1 MFKDLHRSAKD
12 FELMGRAMGFAALAM
27 LTVFPL
33 LVVVAA
39 ASAATHRGVA
49 EWVVYGM
56 GLNGPSSRAV
66 VELFSAPDKVLSTTS
81 TFSLVLLGV
90 FGVTFASSVQVSFEK
105 IWELPAGPW
114 HRIWR
119 QVVWLAVFVAYLYAA
134 ATLGSATR
142 PAPAETVIRILV
154 AITLGTAFFWWGLRF
169 LTGGRVSY
177 LAALPAAVVTVGFLA
192 GLRAFSA
199 LVFQPLIVSNAV
211 TYGALGAVLMVQSWL
226 VGVGWAV
233 YGGQLAG
240 RWIYQSWVQPW
251 ADKRQAGSQPASEQ
265 RPSQPQPR
273 AERLGLANP
282 HGRMY
287 SSAIAGT

>member
-1 MFKDLHRSAKD
+1 MFNDLRRSAKD

-56 GLNGPSSRAV
+56 GLSGSSAHAV
-66 VELFSAPDKVLSTTS
+66 VVLFSAPDKVLSTTS
-81 TFSLVLLGV
+81 TVSLVLLGV

-119 QVVWLAVFVAYLYAA
+119 QVVWLAVFIAYLYSA
-134 ATLGSATR
+134 ATVGSATR
-142 PAPAETVIRILV
+142 HAPAETVIRVLF
-154 AITLGTAFFWWGLRF
+154 AITLGIVFFWWGLRF
-169 LTGGRVSY
+169 LVGGRVSY

-192 GLRAFSA
+192 GLRGFSA

-233 YGGQLAG
+233 YGGHLSG
-240 RWIYQSWVQPW
+240 RWIYETWVRPW
-251 ADKRQAGSQPASEQ
+251 ADRRQAREQPATRSSTTGSNATKNEGAAGEGL
-265 RPSQPQPR
+265 QPGGI
-273 AERLGLANP
+273 E
-282 HGRMY
+282 
-287 SSAIAGT
+287 